1 MGVKNFDEYYQG
13 LKKLRNNL
21 YIGRKVDR
29 IDEKFAG

>member
-1 MGVKNFDEYYQG
+1 MGVKNFDGCYQG

-29 IDEKFAG
+29 INERFAG